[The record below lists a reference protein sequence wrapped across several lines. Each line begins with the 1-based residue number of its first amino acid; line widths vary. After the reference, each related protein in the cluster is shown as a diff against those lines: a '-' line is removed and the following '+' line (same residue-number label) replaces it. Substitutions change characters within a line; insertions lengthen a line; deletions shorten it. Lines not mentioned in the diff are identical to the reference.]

1 MGQYSRNLWKQVQDL
16 EEHLPQLFQDEFQ
29 KVVQQG
35 LVYDVF
41 ETAMRVAV
49 ASIGACRMAW
59 LPASDLCP
67 EVLDHLA
74 DLPCT
79 GENLFKDKIEEVVA
93 QLKDYHKTLQQS
105 SVSISDIQP
114 SGLGQA
120 SSSELAFIV
129 EPADVIAVRDRPLV
143 LNCLLDGEP
152 PIGVTWFK
160 NGFPLVNDAHTS
172 VLNNGSLR
180 IESFHKR
187 RGVNNETDV
196 GEYHCAAQNRF
207 GLLVSRKAKVL
218 LASLPKF
225 HLHPES
231 MVVEEGGVAR
241 FQCLIHGV
249 PEAVITWERN
259 RITLQTDDYRLT
271 LLPAGVLQIT
281 GVQHTDKGMYRCVAS
296 NTANTRYSQEA
307 QLSIIVSAPKIYQEP
322 VILSGPQNL
331 TLTVHQTAILECIA
345 TGNPRP
351 IVSWSRL
358 DGRSIGVEG
367 IQVLGTGNLM
377 IADVSVKHSGVYVCA
392 ANRPGTR
399 VRRTAQGMLM
409 VQAPPEFVQWPQS
422 ISKPPGNSAIFT
434 CVAQGVPEPHL
445 IWLKNGKILTPGE
458 NVKLSNNNSTLMIQH
473 ITSTDEAIY
482 QCIAEN
488 TAGTNQASARL
499 AVALSKELPRSPE
512 GITAIPVSTTDIQVT
527 WTVPSLE
534 VTEGIIGYV
543 LHIRKAGEPDSREL
557 QEAVSKTTFK
567 HVFTNLEP
575 STTYAIY
582 LKAYSPLGASKDS
595 EVILATTMGSA
606 PAPLGFFTK
615 VINSTAVQAF
625 WELPQNPGKIEGFKL
640 FYRKIPV
647 THFEGPLVLLS
658 TANSHVF
665 TDLETSE
672 TYEIKLQAFN
682 GNGEGNSTVRF
693 VSLKE
698 NAEKLDAH
706 PVCHCNQEGE
716 TSLAGIVVGIH
727 IGMACIIFCVL
738 FLMFGYRKSLFCKK
752 VTQDSWT
759 VPQGTEA
766 TRGSSEEARQ
776 SVRSQRGKKQNCGKP
791 PEMVELVTQSRPY
804 SEEEDQ
810 SRFQVTV
817 QQHPSS

>member
-1 MGQYSRNLWKQVQDL
+1 V
-16 EEHLPQLFQDEFQ
+16 
-29 KVVQQG
+29 
-35 LVYDVF
+35 
-41 ETAMRVAV
+41 
-49 ASIGACRMAW
+49 
-59 LPASDLCP
+59 
-67 EVLDHLA
+67 
-74 DLPCT
+74 
-79 GENLFKDKIEEVVA
+79 
-93 QLKDYHKTLQQS
+93 
-105 SVSISDIQP
+105 
-114 SGLGQA
+114 GLGQA
-120 SSSELAFIV
+120 SSAEMAFVV

-152 PIGVTWFK
+152 PISITWHK
-160 NGFPLVNDAHTS
+160 NGFPLVNNSHTS
-172 VLNNGSLR
+172 ILRNGSLR
-180 IESFHKR
+180 IETFHKR
-187 RGVNNETDV
+187 RGLSNETDV
-196 GEYHCAAQNRF
+196 GEYHCAAQNRY
-207 GLLVSRKAKVL
+207 GLLVSRKAKVF

-249 PEAVITWERN
+249 PEAMITWECN
-259 RITLQTDDYRLT
+259 RTTLQTDDYRLT
-271 LLPAGVLQIT
+271 LLPAGILQIT
-281 GVQHTDKGMYRCVAS
+281 GVQHTDKGVYRCVAS
-296 NTANTRYSQEA
+296 NIANTRYSQEA
-307 QLSIIVSAPKIYQEP
+307 QLSITVSAPRNYQEP

-377 IADVSVKHSGVYVCA
+377 IADVSLKHSGVYVCA

-409 VQAPPEFVQWPQS
+409 VQAPPEFIQWPQS
-422 ISKPPGNSAIFT
+422 ISKAPGSSAIFT

-445 IWLKNGKILTPGE
+445 IWLKNGKILAPGG
-458 NVKLSNNNSTLMIQH
+458 NVKLSNSNSTLMIQQ

-499 AVALSKELPRSPE
+499 AVTLSKELPQSPE
-512 GITAIPVSTTDIQVT
+512 GITAIPLSTTDIQVT
-527 WTVPSLE
+527 WTVPPLE

-543 LHIRKAGEPDSREL
+543 LHIRKAGDPDSREL

-575 STTYAIY
+575 STTYSIY

-595 EVILATTMGSA
+595 ETILATTMGSV
-606 PAPLGFFTK
+606 PESLGFFTK

-625 WELPQNPGKIEGFKL
+625 WELPQKQGNIEGFKL
-640 FYRKIPV
+640 FYRKIPAA
-647 THFEGPLVLLS
+647 HFEGPLILLS
-658 TANSHVF
+658 TANSYVF
-665 TDLETSE
+665 TDLEASAM
-672 TYEIKLQAFN
+672 YEIKLQAFN
-682 GNGEGNSTVRF
+682 GNGEGNGTTRF

-698 NAEKLDAH
+698 NAENLDAS
-706 PVCHCNQEGE
+706 PGCHCNQEGE

-752 VTQDSWT
+752 LTQDSWT

-766 TRGSSEEARQ
+766 RQ
-776 SVRSQRGKKQNCGKP
+776 SSSQEAQPHTRSQGEMSQNCVKP
-791 PEMVELVTQSRPY
+791 PEMVELVTQNCPY
-804 SEEEDQ
+804 LEEEEQ
-810 SRFQVTV
+810 SCFQVTV
-817 QQHPSS
+817 QQHLST